1 MAESLEELRKS
12 VSLLKEVGMKTRNIL
27 GTLPAEVDTLLDD
40 IERELVSLE
49 EFNREAKT
57 TWALHPRKRRLEK
70 QIKSGTPKIN
80 ERISQA
86 VHLHAEPLRL
96 HFEELLKLQDEILT
110 FDVKQGRKLSSLAF
124 PSTEGEGAQILP
136 DLARFVSNFETA
148 YVAIREAMIRQVAE
162 LLEQNRALIKTYD
175 RFVGIDKSD
184 VPISA
189 ERESVAGFN
198 ITELLKVRKLLR
210 EEHDYLTSRRGE
222 IVKTMQLKLRSSIE
236 STLSLLETARSLKLK
251 VSTTISTQLKGLLK
265 NITKDINLTNLLGL
279 VQQYDGQLAK
289 ASSEVRR
296 QLLGFEHDL
305 NGILASGGISLDVSF
320 LPSQPELS
328 QDDNL
333 ASLITRYERLQTH
346 QTNIETAL
354 RRETM
359 RILDDLERVVKGKEF
374 SVTPEL
380 AQSVKRAKQKA
391 RREKLKSLVVTYS
404 EVSTWYRDEHGK
416 LLSEIQVLE
425 DLLSRVSDAADT
437 LLDKTAL
444 GSELPPIRSVDL
456 SFSEMVKAY
465 VKLQKYVQ
473 RRIDL
478 FRKAWERELNALL
491 AEIQIIKP
499 AYRESFKAM
508 EDFLQT
514 TIAKLRPSTTFEEIE
529 VIAREVRG
537 DALYKA
543 QDSIEQLK
551 YRLDLKLRLTLSRL
565 TKLNLTIPPEIQEA
579 IQELAAITPAS
590 ETYEEAIRKAQSIV
604 ELFELRIVGHLNQIL
619 KEEVRAVSDLIA
631 VSNTLGINTKIYAK
645 KLIQLQE
652 KLPAT
657 ISDIADRF
665 DELQLLI
672 TSPKFLSQIRNK
684 GDELWRTL
692 SEATTLLERYG
703 SVKIVENLRS
713 LLAKVPEQLGT
724 DSIHSILEICL
735 ALIEAQDS
743 VLDIIRNLER
753 KTHTA
758 FEESLETSTE
768 YYSTIQRVFQ
778 TRSKEFSEIIFPLDA
793 LEELRQRF
801 SNADSL
807 SEAIDIFSS
816 IRRMEAQ
823 WMEKTLEI
831 DKWHKA
837 LRVFLADYNPSA
849 SKTERNRQLDEIER
863 RIQETYSREDTASY
877 LAWAAREL
885 AAVMEKRR
893 SS

>member
-1 MAESLEELRKS
+1 
-12 VSLLKEVGMKTRNIL
+12 V
-27 GTLPAEVDTLLDD
+27 
-40 IERELVSLE
+40 
-49 EFNREAKT
+49 
-57 TWALHPRKRRLEK
+57 
-70 QIKSGTPKIN
+70 
-80 ERISQA
+80 
-86 VHLHAEPLRL
+86 
-96 HFEELLKLQDEILT
+96 ELLKI
-110 FDVKQGRKLSSLAF
+110 
-124 PSTEGEGAQILP
+124 
-136 DLARFVSNFETA
+136 
-148 YVAIREAMIRQVAE
+148 
-162 LLEQNRALIKTYD
+162 
-175 RFVGIDKSD
+175 
-184 VPISA
+184 
-189 ERESVAGFN
+189 
-198 ITELLKVRKLLR
+198 RKLLR

-222 IVKTMQLKLRSSIE
+222 IVKTIQAKLRSSIE
-236 STLSLLETARSLKLK
+236 STLSLIDTARSLKLK
-251 VSTTISTQLKGLLK
+251 VSATISTQLKGLLK
-265 NITKDINLTNLLGL
+265 QIAKDINLTNLLGL
-279 VQQYDGQLAK
+279 VQRYDGQLAK
-289 ASSEVRR
+289 ASSQVRR
-296 QLLGFEHDL
+296 QLLEFEHEL
-305 NGILASGGISLDVSF
+305 NSVLASGGISLDAAF
-320 LPSQPELS
+320 LPSLPELS
-328 QDDNL
+328 EEDDL

-359 RILDDLERVVKGKEF
+359 RILDELERVIKGKEF
-374 SVTPEL
+374 SIAPKLT
-380 AQSVKRAKQKA
+380 AVKKAKTKA
-391 RREKLKSLVVTYS
+391 RRAKLKSLVVTYS
-404 EVSTWYRDEHGK
+404 EVATWYRDEHGK

-425 DLLSRVSDAADT
+425 DLLLRVSDAADT

-444 GSELPPIRSVDL
+444 GAESPPPRGVDL
-456 SFSEMVKAY
+456 SFVDMVTVY

-473 RRIDL
+473 SRIDL

-499 AYRESFKAM
+499 AYRESFKTM

-514 TIAKLRPSTTFEEIE
+514 TISKLRPSTTFEEIE
-529 VIAREVRG
+529 VITREVRG

-565 TKLNLTIPPEIQEA
+565 TKLNLTIPPEIQDA
-579 IQELAAITPAS
+579 IRELGAITPAS
-590 ETYEEAIRKAQSIV
+590 ETYEEAIRKAQHIV
-604 ELFELRIVGHLNQIL
+604 ELFELRIVGHLNKIL
-619 KEEVRAVSDLIA
+619 SEEVRAVSDLIA
-631 VSNTLGINTKIYAK
+631 VSNTLGINTKVYAK

-665 DELQLLI
+665 DELQSLI
-672 TSPKFLSQIRNK
+672 TSPKFLSEIRDK
-684 GDELWRTL
+684 GDELWRNL
-692 SEATTLLERYG
+692 SEATTILERYG
-703 SVKIVENLRS
+703 SVEIVETLRG

-758 FEESLETSTE
+758 FEQSLETSTE

-778 TRSKEFSEIIFPLDA
+778 TRPKEFSKIIFPLDA

-801 SNADSL
+801 TKSDAL
-807 SEAIDIFSS
+807 SEAIEIFSS
-816 IRRMEAQ
+816 IRRMETQ
-823 WMEKTLEI
+823 WMEKVLEI

-849 SKTERNRQLDEIER
+849 PKTERNRQLDEIER

-885 AAVMEKRR
+885 AAVMEKQR